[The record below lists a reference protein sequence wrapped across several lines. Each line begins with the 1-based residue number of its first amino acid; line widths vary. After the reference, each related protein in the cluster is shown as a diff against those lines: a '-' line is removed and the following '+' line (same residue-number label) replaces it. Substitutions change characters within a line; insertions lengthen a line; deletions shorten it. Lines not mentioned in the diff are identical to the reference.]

1 MNFSSFFP
9 LPLLLIC
16 VLMEFSS
23 SASGDVKKLQIGIKK
38 KIKDCKRR
46 TRKGD
51 QLKMHYTGKLESGEE
66 FDSSIPRGDPLAFTL
81 GAGQVI
87 KGWDQ
92 GLLAMC
98 VGEKRKLVIPAD
110 LGYGDSGAGDKIPGG
125 ATLVFEVEL
134 VNIDRK
140 SEL

>member
-1 MNFSSFFP
+1 M
-9 LPLLLIC
+9 
-16 VLMEFSS
+16 
-23 SASGDVKKLQIGIKK
+23 G
-38 KIKDCKRR
+38 
-46 TRKGD
+46 TRNKA
-51 QLKMHYTGKLESGEE
+51 
-66 FDSSIPRGDPLAFTL
+66 RGDSGGNVT
-81 GAGQVI
+81 I
-87 KGWDQ
+87 S

-110 LGYGDSGAGDKIPGG
+110 LGYGDTGAGEKIPGG

>member
-1 MNFSSFFP
+1 MIIS
-9 LPLLLIC
+9 
-16 VLMEFSS
+16 
-23 SASGDVKKLQIGIKK
+23 
-38 KIKDCKRR
+38 
-46 TRKGD
+46 
-51 QLKMHYTGKLESGEE
+51 
-66 FDSSIPRGDPLAFTL
+66 
-81 GAGQVI
+81 
-87 KGWDQ
+87 

-110 LGYGDSGAGDKIPGG
+110 LGYGDTGAGDKIPGG

>member
-1 MNFSSFFP
+1 MSSH
-9 LPLLLIC
+9 
-16 VLMEFSS
+16 VTHVTHHM
-23 SASGDVKKLQIGIKK
+23 
-38 KIKDCKRR
+38 DCY
-46 TRKGD
+46 
-51 QLKMHYTGKLESGEE
+51 L
-66 FDSSIPRGDPLAFTL
+66 
-81 GAGQVI
+81 QVI

-125 ATLVFEVEL
+125 AVLVFEVEL